1 MLETAQ
7 QTDSLSRLPVDV
19 LTDSLLP
26 AISTHAV
33 ISLART
39 CRQWYDFLT
48 TIGEDSEIFWMRK
61 CIKDFNFPV
70 RASGRRVGWFQ
81 LYRRLAQSAAYVWG
95 QNENGRLGLP
105 DSTFSLPNSLRLRL
119 LEGGLVLP
127 TRLELPLH
135 PVSIVAGGWSFH
147 ALSADGKV
155 TSWGTLDGGSWSRDD
170 APLHHGGR
178 ALRPTILP
186 QSESLGPIS
195 QLEAGRGHV
204 VMLGQDGKV
213 WEFRCFGR
221 IVEVRDENSR
231 WGRRAGSGNEV
242 LSVNAGWDF
251 SAVLTKNGEVH
262 VWWEQGLARLDRGA
276 TAAGEDDLTS
286 PSTQGVTFPL
296 EIDTLRL
303 PPLPSSS
310 DSEFGDEQ
318 IQLLACGDNF
328 IVALTN
334 YSRLYF
340 LSVSPVPD
348 PAQPHGRQ
356 GAINDPEDSPV
367 RSRESMARLDAEFL
381 SSRRK
386 WRLMSTFCETS
397 EISKLDGF
405 KEKPLGE
412 NVKITHVSAHFN
424 SFAAYSVPSSS
435 DSTESLVLLGNSD
448 WHEQAEPSVI
458 PELQGLG
465 VIKIAQGDY
474 HNIALTSSGELFSWG
489 AFSGGALGLGHPVLS
504 RTPLSVTRSPSSRAN
519 EQGVAPDRM
528 PQINNPNRPLQVTTC
543 QTHPL
548 FPGFAPNRP
557 IADRPRAPQR
567 IDKPTRIRFHGD
579 ESEEEG
585 NRTFVYAVSASG
597 WHSGALAVNLDS
609 YSLVSAPEGEPEPII
624 KLEKEPKQEEEE
636 EQALQAENEASGLGL
651 TGGSWMGRLGRPF
664 RIGLAGAAGRG
675 GANVGAGGGG
685 VRPPSR

>member
-1 MLETAQ
+1 MLERTQ
-7 QTDSLSRLPVDV
+7 QTDSLSLLPIDV

-26 AISTHAV
+26 AFSTEAV

-48 TIGEDSEIFWMRK
+48 SAGGDSEIFWMRR
-61 CIKDFNFPV
+61 CTKDFNFPV

-81 LYRRLAQSAAYVWG
+81 LYTRLAQSAAYVWG

-105 DSTFSLPNSLRLRL
+105 DSTFSLPNSLRSRL

-127 TRLELPLH
+127 TRIELPLH

-147 ALSADGKV
+147 ALTADGRV
-155 TSWGTLDGGSWSRDD
+155 ISWGTLDGGSWSRDD
-170 APLHHGGR
+170 APLYHSGR
-178 ALRPTILP
+178 ALRPSILP

-213 WEFRCFGR
+213 WEFRSFGR
-221 IVEVRDENSR
+221 IVEVKDESSR
-231 WGRRAGSGNEV
+231 WGPGSRNEV
-242 LSVNAGWDF
+242 LSVNSGWDY
-251 SAVLTKNGEVH
+251 SAVLTKNGEVY

-276 TAAGEDDLTS
+276 TAAGEDDLSS
-286 PSTQGVTFPL
+286 PSSQGVTFPL

-303 PPLPSSS
+303 PPLSSS
-310 DSEFGDEQ
+310 SNSDFEDDK
-318 IQLLACGDNF
+318 IKLLACGDNF
-328 IVALTN
+328 LVALTDCA
-334 YSRLYF
+334 RLYF
-340 LSVSPVPD
+340 LSLSPVPD
-348 PAQPHGRQ
+348 PAQPHARQ

-367 RSRESMARLDAEFL
+367 RSRESMARLDAEL
-381 SSRRK
+381 VSGRRK
-386 WRLMSTFCETS
+386 WRLMNKFCETS
-397 EISKLDGF
+397 EISKLGAF
-405 KEKPLGE
+405 EKKPLGE

-448 WHEQAEPSVI
+448 WHEQVEPTVI

-465 VIKIAQGDY
+465 VIKVAQGDY
-474 HNIALTSSGELFSWG
+474 HNIALTSSGHLFSWG

-504 RTPLSVTRSPSSRAN
+504 GTPLSATQALLSRHN

-528 PQINNPNRPLQVTTC
+528 PRINNPNRPLPAPTR

-548 FPGFAPNRP
+548 FPGFVPNRP
-557 IADRPRAPQR
+557 AADRPRAPQR
-567 IDKPTRIRFHGD
+567 IDKPTRIRFHG
-579 ESEEEG
+579 EEAEDEG
-585 NRTFVYAVSASG
+585 NQTFVYAVSASG

-609 YSLVSAPEGEPEPII
+609 SSSSQAREGEEEPII
-624 KLEKEPKQEEEE
+624 KLEKDSKQKEEE
-636 EQALQAENEASGLGL
+636 EQALQAENEANGLGP

-664 RIGLAGAAGRG
+664 RIGLAGASGRGG
-675 GANVGAGGGG
+675 GANVGGAGGG